1 MYYFCHGKT
10 RNTEKMNIG
19 TKSFW
24 TREYRRQIAKMIG
37 VCYRYVSVRETAEDL
52 AHDAFLKAIE
62 KADTFRGF
70 GSFDKWLMR
79 ITVNTALE
87 YLRKK
92 PQTDLNLNIDNL
104 ESMVDDQ
111 ETECSAED
119 FMSAIRKADFSQK
132 EILEAIA
139 QLPDHHR
146 VVLNLYVFEHLS
158 HNEIAKLLNIAP
170 STSKSHLMRARKKL
184 QIILF
189 NKSKEKK
196 RTLMVLFPLFIAP
209 ECAIDSYCRQQ
220 LTRFTIA
227 PQHPLSEAD
236 FPAATYNPLP
246 PRLKLR
252 AWRVPLIAG
261 TTTLATSAILVP
273 FLTAPKEPVT
283 IPTPAPAPIAI
294 DSNMLNH
301 PDCQEEETGIL
312 KPISAESTPRQ
323 RTHRQTAEPI
333 APTTTQVDADTLVET
348 GKKVVVKKLVRKK
361 HQTVVIEKN

>member
-1 MYYFCHGKT
+1 
-10 RNTEKMNIG
+10 
-19 TKSFW
+19 
-24 TREYRRQIAKMIG
+24 
-37 VCYRYVSVRETAEDL
+37 
-52 AHDAFLKAIE
+52 
-62 KADTFRGF
+62 
-70 GSFDKWLMR
+70 
-79 ITVNTALE
+79 
-87 YLRKK
+87 
-92 PQTDLNLNIDNL
+92 
-104 ESMVDDQ
+104 
-111 ETECSAED
+111 
-119 FMSAIRKADFSQK
+119 
-132 EILEAIA
+132 
-139 QLPDHHR
+139 
-146 VVLNLYVFEHLS
+146 
-158 HNEIAKLLNIAP
+158 
-170 STSKSHLMRARKKL
+170 
-184 QIILF
+184 
-189 NKSKEKK
+189 
-196 RTLMVLFPLFIAP
+196 MVLFPLFIAP

-252 AWRVPLIAG
+252 AWRIPLIAG

-273 FLTAPKEPVT
+273 FLTAPKGPVT

>member
-1 MYYFCHGKT
+1 
-10 RNTEKMNIG
+10 
-19 TKSFW
+19 
-24 TREYRRQIAKMIG
+24 MIG

-139 QLPDHHR
+139 QLPENHR

-170 STSKSHLMRARKKL
+170 NTSKSHLMRARKKL

-209 ECAIDSYCRQQ
+209 ECAIDGYCRQQ
-220 LTRFTIA
+220 LAKFTIA

-246 PRLKLR
+246 LRMKLR

-261 TTTLATSAILVP
+261 TTTLATSAMLVP

-283 IPTPAPAPIAI
+283 IPAPAPVPIAI
-294 DSNMLNH
+294 DSNMLHH
-301 PDCQEEETGIL
+301 PDCQEEETEIL
-312 KPISAESTPRQ
+312 KPVSIDSTPRP
-323 RTHRQTAEPI
+323 RTHR
-333 APTTTQVDADTLVET
+333 PTTDPITPTITQVDDDTLVET
-348 GKKVVVKKLVRKK
+348 DKKVVVKKLVRKK